1 MALAYNPTIVSNG
14 LVVAYD
20 PANPKCYPGSGVT
33 FYDLS
38 GNGNHGTLTNG
49 PTISNNLAKY
59 TVFDGSNDYIV
70 SSNNTGIAVSSPRT
84 IMAWAWMG
92 NVSSSV
98 IARIG
103 ASASIQAYEMQVW
116 SSKLIMHRYSGSPAH
131 VESTSTVKLNRWY
144 HFAISYDGSN
154 VKFYIDGA
162 YDGVSSLSLNTA
174 NAPLYVG
181 YPVYTEGN
189 GHMNGNVSQVLLYNR
204 ELSASE
210 INQNY
215 NATKGR
221 YAYTADIVTS
231 GLILNLDAATA
242 LSYPGTGTSVYD
254 ISTVGNHATLVNGPV
269 ISGSGSTLSFS
280 FDGVDDYISGS
291 FSSFSTNIW
300 SCDMWFRRT
309 SSQAAAPFN
318 FSSGSTQLE
327 IIISST
333 QINFWIGYDNWV
345 NYVIQSNVWY
355 HLCIVKTANF
365 ISLYANGVLISK
377 LSDSRTY
384 SIGGYI
390 LGKHPSVS
398 ANLLVGNYAS
408 AKFYN
413 RALEQFEIQQNY
425 DAMRGRYS

>member
-59 TVFDGSNDYIV
+59 TVFDGGNDYII
-70 SSNNTGIAVSSPRT
+70 SSNNTGIAGTAPRT
-84 IMAWAWMG
+84 LMAWAWMG
-92 NVSSSV
+92 NASSSV

-103 ASASIQAYEMQVW
+103 ASADSQGYEMQVYQN
-116 SSKLIMHRYSGSPAH
+116 KLIAH
-131 VESTSTVKLNRWY
+131 KYVGHATSSATVKLNKWY
-144 HFAISYDGSN
+144 HFAITYDGSN
-154 VKFYIDGA
+154 IKFYFDGA
-162 YDGVSSLSLNTA
+162 YDSVSGLGISTA

-181 YPVYTEGN
+181 YPIYDGN

-231 GLILNLDAATA
+231 GLVSAFDAGSA
-242 LSYPGTGTSVYD
+242 LSYPGSGSRIYNVTSAA
-254 ISTVGNHATLVNGPV
+254 GATADLRDGPTIV
-269 ISGSGSTLSFS
+269 GSGSTAYANIGGATANVIAFSSNTIRSFS
-280 FDGVDDYISGS
+280 FVTWVSSSIAGVNYLFDGRTGINAYILYYGAGGVDKLYVNGVKKDPNSGS
-291 FSSFSTNIW
+291 NNSTVFPRNQWLHVYCELTTSATGEISFGNRYTYNEP
-300 SCDMWFRRT
+300 FTGRL
-309 SSQAAAPFN
+309 AA
-318 FSSGSTQLE
+318 
-327 IIISST
+327 
-333 QINFWIGYDNWV
+333 
-345 NYVIQSNVWY
+345 IQ
-355 HLCIVKTANF
+355 
-365 ISLYANGVLISK
+365 
-377 LSDSRTY
+377 
-384 SIGGYI
+384 
-390 LGKHPSVS
+390 
-398 ANLLVGNYAS
+398 
-408 AKFYN
+408 FYN
-413 RALEQFEIQQNY
+413 RPLAQFEIQQNY

>member
-70 SSNNTGIAVSSPRT
+70 SSNNTNITGTNPRT

-92 NVSSSV
+92 NVSTSV

-103 ASASIQAYEMQVW
+103 ASAENQAFEMQINASRV
-116 SSKLIMHRYSGSPAH
+116 IMHRYAGTPSFVATSP
-131 VESTSTVKLNRWY
+131 SIKLNRWY
-144 HFAISYDGSN
+144 HFAIAYDGTN
-154 VKFYIDGA
+154 HKFYIDGQ
-162 YDGVSSLSLNTA
+162 YDSASGLAITTPNS
-174 NAPLYVG
+174 PLYVG
-181 YPVYTEGN
+181 YPVYTAGN

-204 ELSASE
+204 ELSAAE

-231 GLILNLDAATA
+231 GLVSAFDAGSA
-242 LSYPGTGTSVYD
+242 LSYPGSGSRIYNVTSAA
-254 ISTVGNHATLVNGPV
+254 GATADLRDGPTIV
-269 ISGSGSTLSFS
+269 GSGSTAYANIGGTTANVIAFSSNTIRSFS
-280 FDGVDDYISGS
+280 FVTWVSSSIAGVNYLFDGRTGINAYILYYGSGGVDKLYVNGVKKDPNSGS
-291 FSSFSTNIW
+291 NNSTVFPRNQWLHVYCELTTSATGEISFGNRYTYNEP
-300 SCDMWFRRT
+300 FTGRL
-309 SSQAAAPFN
+309 AA
-318 FSSGSTQLE
+318 
-327 IIISST
+327 
-333 QINFWIGYDNWV
+333 
-345 NYVIQSNVWY
+345 IQ
-355 HLCIVKTANF
+355 
-365 ISLYANGVLISK
+365 
-377 LSDSRTY
+377 
-384 SIGGYI
+384 
-390 LGKHPSVS
+390 
-398 ANLLVGNYAS
+398 
-408 AKFYN
+408 FYN
-413 RALEQFEIQQNY
+413 RPLEQFEIQQNY

>member
-1 MALAYNPTIVSNG
+1 VALAYNPTIVSNG

-231 GLILNLDAATA
+231 GLVSAFDAGSA
-242 LSYPGTGTSVYD
+242 LSYPGSGSRIYNVTSAA
-254 ISTVGNHATLVNGPV
+254 GATADLRDGPTIV
-269 ISGSGSTLSFS
+269 GSGSTAYANIGGTTANVIAFSSNTIRSFS
-280 FDGVDDYISGS
+280 FVTWVSSALGGANYLVDLRNGISAYIYYAGAAGFSKLYVNGVKKDPNSQ
-291 FSSFSTNIW
+291 STN
-300 SCDMWFRRT
+300 T
-309 SSQAAAPFN
+309 SVYPRNQWLHVYCELTTSGTTEMSFGNRVSYNEPFTGRLAA
-318 FSSGSTQLE
+318 
-327 IIISST
+327 
-333 QINFWIGYDNWV
+333 
-345 NYVIQSNVWY
+345 IQ
-355 HLCIVKTANF
+355 
-365 ISLYANGVLISK
+365 
-377 LSDSRTY
+377 
-384 SIGGYI
+384 
-390 LGKHPSVS
+390 
-398 ANLLVGNYAS
+398 
-408 AKFYN
+408 FYN
-413 RALEQFEIQQNY
+413 RPLEQFEIQQNY